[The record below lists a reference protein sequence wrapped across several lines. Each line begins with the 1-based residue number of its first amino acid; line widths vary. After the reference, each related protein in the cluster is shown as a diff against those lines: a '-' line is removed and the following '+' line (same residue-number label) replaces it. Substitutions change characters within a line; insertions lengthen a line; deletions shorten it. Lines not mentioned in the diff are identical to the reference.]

1 MNMYRYKFFDL
12 SEDTDFDLMLT
23 AGLQSSG
30 SGGSGVSPG
39 GTLGSTKFKITVANP
54 SDIRIYK
61 SSCTDKLTIDNEMAD
76 ALTIEAVDSELPID
90 ANTATLVSL
99 DNRVGFVQTFPME
112 LVEVDVLNLGDYKV
126 TASTNMKGVKAVNK
140 LDREIFFNATSQAQ
154 DAFLVDKE
162 EVIISNTAT
171 ALTYVEPV
179 ATELPTPLHGNDV
192 KITSAYYT
200 VTITPDNEDVLV
212 ENTGSNS
219 IWYKTSGSDATEL
232 VVSGDTAITDINVFS
247 SDKNFPTYIEPVA
260 PELPT
265 PEQYNYIQVVAI
277 SSDIN
282 VTATSEENLKVVN
295 STGTTIKLGD
305 SDLADGASA
314 TLTDNTTIKT
324 GA

>member
-179 ATELPTPLHGNDV
+179 A
-192 KITSAYYT
+192 
-200 VTITPDNEDVLV
+200 
-212 ENTGSNS
+212 
-219 IWYKTSGSDATEL
+219 
-232 VVSGDTAITDINVFS
+232 
-247 SDKNFPTYIEPVA
+247 

-265 PEQYNYIQVVAI
+265 PEQYNYIKVVAI

-282 VTATSEENLKVVN
+282 VTATSDENLKVVN

-314 TLTDNTTIKT
+314 ILTDNTTIKT